1 VFFFSIFLVS
11 DAAAAAGMAGQT
23 CCPSSLAI
31 LQYRCREM
39 GRAVADVDAA
49 AINVIFVLFVVVVAV
64 VVVETPSPPPPRTM
78 SDR

>member
-1 VFFFSIFLVS
+1 MMFVLSIFLVS
-11 DAAAAAGMAGQT
+11 DNAAAAGMAGQT

-31 LQYRCREM
+31 LPYRCREM

-49 AINVIFVLFVVVVAV
+49 AVNDVFVVVVVA

>member
-1 VFFFSIFLVS
+1 MMFVLSIFLVS
-11 DAAAAAGMAGQT
+11 DNAAAAGMAGQT

-31 LQYRCREM
+31 LQYRCRVM

-49 AINVIFVLFVVVVAV
+49 AINVVAV
-64 VVVETPSPPPPRTM
+64 VVKTPSPPPPRTM